1 MEIETPR
8 LLIRSLQLADAEAM
22 VAMWADPQVTQFMG
36 GPRDRAEVRRLVE
49 EDAQLPTPREIDLW
63 PVVEKSSGRA
73 VGDCGLINKEVD
85 GEDEVELIYV
95 LERESWGKGYATEA
109 ASAIMRYAF
118 VELGL
123 PRLICLI
130 DPRNAASQRVA
141 VKLGMTL
148 EKETVRPGGRV
159 MRVYAISNP
168 WGQTLVPPRAS

>member
-8 LLIRSLQLADAEAM
+8 LLIRSLQLADAEAL
-22 VAMWADPQVTQFMG
+22 VAIWADPQVTQFMG
-36 GPRDRAEVRRLVE
+36 GPRDRAEVQRLVE
-49 EDAQLPTPREIDLW
+49 EGAQLPTPREIDLW
-63 PVVEKSSGRA
+63 PVVEKSSGRV
-73 VGDCGLINKEVD
+73 VGDCGLVNKEVD
-85 GEDEVELIYV
+85 GQNEVELIYV
-95 LERESWGKGYATEA
+95 LERDSWGKGYATEA

-130 DPRNAASQRVA
+130 DPENVASERVA
-141 VKLGMTL
+141 IKLGMTL

-168 WGQTLVPPRAS
+168 RGQTLVPPGAS

>member
-8 LLIRSLQLADAEAM
+8 LLIRSLQLADAEAL

-49 EDAQLPTPREIDLW
+49 EDAQSPTPREIDLW
-63 PVVEKSSGRA
+63 PVVEKSSGRV

-118 VELGL
+118 REIGL

-130 DPRNAASQRVA
+130 DPRNVASRRVA
-141 VKLGMTL
+141 IKLGMTL
-148 EKETVRPGGRV
+148 EKETVRPGGKV

-168 WGQTLVPPRAS
+168 RGQTLVPPRTS